1 MKKLLIIA
9 VAAMCVVACG
19 PRRSAKSQ
27 ESQKDATNIE
37 NTEASEQHCCGH
49 HGIDGCAKEA
59 AEKDCAI
66 AAEKAAETVEAVKK
80 EVETAKKEVETVK
93 KEAESVKEEAVQV
106 EQLGRK
112 AEPKPRKPVPNP
124 YK

>member
-19 PRRSAKSQ
+19 PRKGAKSQ
-27 ESQKDATNIE
+27 ESQKEAAKIE
-37 NTEASEQHCCGH
+37 NTDST
-49 HGIDGCAKEA
+49 K
-59 AEKDCAI
+59 KDCAI

-80 EVETAKKEVETVK
+80 EVETAK